1 MDFYN
6 VMRDPGEKYGALY
19 QGLFAVTPIQTTS
32 RKHMK
37 MIQ

>member
-19 QGLFAVTPIQTTS
+19 PGTIRGDTHSDQPYGNT
-32 RKHMK
+32 
-37 MIQ
+37 